1 MGFSEAVGACLSNYA
16 TFRGRAP
23 RSEYWYFVLFQVFA
37 SLVAGAISAKLELNL
52 ITTLVELALFL
63 PSLAVAVR
71 RLHDIDKSGWW
82 LLVGLVPL
90 IGWVFIIIW
99 ACTKGSLG
107 ANRFGPDPQPT
118 LVGAAA

>member
-1 MGFSEAVGACLSNYA
+1 MGFGDAVRSCLSNYA
-16 TFRGRAP
+16 TFTGRAA
-23 RSEYWYFVLFQVFA
+23 RSEYWYFVLFQVLA
-37 SLVAGAISAKLELNL
+37 SLVAGAISSAVELNL

-63 PSLAVAVR
+63 PSLAVSVR

-82 LLVGLVPL
+82 LLLGFVPV

-107 ANRFGPDPQPT
+107 ANRFGPDPMPSPF
-118 LVGAAA
+118 GAAA